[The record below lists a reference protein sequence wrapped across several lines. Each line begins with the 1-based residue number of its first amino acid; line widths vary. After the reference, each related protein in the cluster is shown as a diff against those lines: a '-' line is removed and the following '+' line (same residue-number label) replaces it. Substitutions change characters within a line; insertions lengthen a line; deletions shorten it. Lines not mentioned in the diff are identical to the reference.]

1 MNRRLFVVAA
11 VVALMTA
18 SAHAADGSRQQD
30 TAAATVPQAE
40 RPLALHALFA
50 HAPGVVQHVNGM
62 LITGPTHSDV
72 IVARIDTDGSL
83 VKACVDNEEAARRF
97 LTAPIQNV
105 EGRKVKDQ

>member
-1 MNRRLFVVAA
+1 MNRRLFSVAVLIVV
-11 VVALMTA
+11 VTA
-18 SAHAADGSRQQD
+18 SAHAADAARQQNTD
-30 TAAATVPQAE
+30 ALPQTQ
-40 RPLALHALFA
+40 RTISLHELFA

-97 LTAPIQNV
+97 FTAPIQNV
-105 EGRKVKDQ
+105 EGRKAKEQ